1 MRTKNSIRTQWEY
14 CANFANRPL
23 TSNGTTFKAR
33 WTLRIK
39 EEAERTKEEAK
50 EAELKEEEEADL
62 KEAKNKVAAERI
74 PKDKERVKGRAEG
87 KTTATR

>member
-1 MRTKNSIRTQWEY
+1 M
-14 CANFANRPL
+14 
-23 TSNGTTFKAR
+23 
-33 WTLRIK
+33 LRIK
-39 EEAERTKEEAK
+39 EEEELKGAK

-87 KTTATR
+87 KTTAAR